1 MIKVIK
7 KVLIWAVYSAVSMV
21 WLFFAIVFVSPII
34 YDNLGSKDWEEDA
47 MFIPIGII
55 MLIIWLFVLIFMILR
70 VKKKSKY
77 DSINNCCN

>member
-70 VKKKSKY
+70 VRKKSKY

>member
-21 WLFFAIVFVSPII
+21 WLFFAIVFVSPIM
-34 YDNLGSKDWEEDA
+34 YDDLGSKDWEEDA

>member
-55 MLIIWLFVLIFMILR
+55 MFIIWLFVLIFMILR

>member
-21 WLFFAIVFVSPII
+21 WLFFAIVFVSPIM
-34 YDNLGSKDWEEDA
+34 YDDLGSKDWEEDA

-55 MLIIWLFVLIFMILR
+55 MLIIWLFVLIVMILR
-70 VKKKSKY
+70 AKKRSKY

>member
-7 KVLIWAVYSAVSMV
+7 EVLIWAVYSAVSMV